1 MSYGLIIYDAQG
13 DIQFNTDDPA
23 LYFPPSS
30 ATSLYGTITPAD
42 VTTSGFREVKRAISS
57 KSGLESNLILARPR
71 DGSGNTQGMCG
82 VTITGAAAPSDQSYF
97 FTNQQYSINGTS
109 FQPASDIEFYFAQNG
124 GDLAQ
129 DASPGYG
136 LSVWDSSNNLIF
148 TTSPSSS
155 SNFSRWSAVV
165 AQVVPGD
172 TYNNTNPRGKSIY
185 NTTDDNV
192 WNNLYCALNGHP
204 MRSELDYGVPEGGI
218 GGPQP
223 RDAYLQLK
231 HNSYYFHRDTLNG
244 GGTVYAAEYTFTKT
258 QTATFPSIQTNF
270 TGTITV
276 NSTFSN
282 AYLLVQAFEG

>member
-1 MSYGLIIYDAQG
+1 MTYGLIIYDNQG

-30 ATSLYGTITPAD
+30 ATSLYGTITPGT
-42 VTTSGFREVKRAISS
+42 VVTSGDRSVKRATSL
-57 KSGLESNLILARPR
+57 KAGLESNLILARPR

-82 VTITGAAAPSDQSYF
+82 VTITGATAPSDQSYF
-97 FTNQQYSINGTS
+97 FTNRVYSINGTS
-109 FQPASDIEFYFAQNG
+109 FQAASDIEFYFAQNG

-136 LSVWDSSNNLIF
+136 LSVWDSSSNLIF

-172 TYNNTNPRGKSIY
+172 TYNDTNPRGKSIY
-185 NTTDDNV
+185 TTTDNNV
-192 WNNLYCALNGHP
+192 WNNLYCVLNGHP
-204 MRSELDYGVPEGGI
+204 MREELDYGKP
-218 GGPQP
+218 PSDPSP
-223 RDAYLQLK
+223 RNAYLQLK

-258 QTATFPSIQTNF
+258 QTAVVPSISTNF